1 MLESRTRRGVR
12 ASWLVAICVSVG
24 LTTTTTSTSSAASV
38 PCHPGCNIV
47 GGYCGPSGGCRCR
60 PGWTGAL
67 CDTRRPRPLSSSPTP
82 GAHRCNTDTTTTTT
96 TTTTMTTSMG
106 DQPLCP
112 GHGSPCVAGGPGE
125 SGCPPRED
133 PCSTPGSPREVTTS
147 TRGCQQPHVS
157 PLTTFT
163 SQTPSHQPPQQQQ
176 PPPQQQQPQ
185 QQQLLLLQQ
194 QQQQHQQQQSQP
206 HPHLQHSQQHHHR
219 QQNERQLQ
227 HPRVEHR
234 AAQQHLTPP
243 LPLISLGPPTALLR
257 RREVT
262 MAQRRSTARVPDGA
276 GFDSGSGSMSDWQRR
291 WACVGALASFTSLV
305 LLGSIALVFKPRWET
320 WAANVR
326 HRRLIERHRGRAAR
340 DGSTWH
346 IEEEAAAAT
355 PRGGKRADEGESARL
370 LGSCA

>member
-1 MLESRTRRGVR
+1 MQSSRRLSPSFSPPRVRALLPVCTSAESRPGRERSAMLESRTRRGVH

-24 LTTTTTSTSSAASV
+24 LTTTTSSAASV

-82 GAHRCNTDTTTTTT
+82 GAHRCNTDTTTTTTT

-163 SQTPSHQPPQQQQ
+163 SQTPSHQPQQQQQ
-176 PPPQQQQPQ
+176 PPPQQQQQPQ
-185 QQQLLLLQQ
+185 TNGNFNIRE
-194 QQQQHQQQQSQP
+194 SNIEQP
-206 HPHLQHSQQHHHR
+206 SS
-219 QQNERQLQ
+219 
-227 HPRVEHR
+227 
-234 AAQQHLTPP
+234 
-243 LPLISLGPPTALLR
+243 IS
-257 RREVT
+257 
-262 MAQRRSTARVPDGA
+262 
-276 GFDSGSGSMSDWQRR
+276 
-291 WACVGALASFTSLV
+291 
-305 LLGSIALVFKPRWET
+305 
-320 WAANVR
+320 R
-326 HRRLIERHRGRAAR
+326 HRCRSYLSDLRPRSSAAAR
-340 DGSTWH
+340 
-346 IEEEAAAAT
+346 
-355 PRGGKRADEGESARL
+355 
-370 LGSCA
+370 